1 MDVQM
6 IHNKHCKMIAFS
18 DWRKD
23 DIFLELIREVP
34 LSIRVQGKPHTVI
47 MRTPGDEIAH
57 VAGFCLGEGL
67 VDSMDD
73 FLTLGYCEQD
83 INVVTVTLRPER
95 VYRIPDILQRK
106 GFISQ
111 TSCGICGK
119 ELIDDLAQNLK
130 TLPETLKVGMEAGL
144 HCLNT
149 LSAHQTVR
157 YSCHAAALF
166 TKEGDLLSVGED
178 VGSHN
183 ALDKSIGKLLV
194 DETLEMADLL
204 VLSSRISYEL
214 VQKAAR
220 AGISVI
226 FSVSGPT
233 SLAVELAE
241 SIGMTLVSRKK
252 NKGLLVFCGEDRLL
266 SD

>member
-1 MDVQM
+1 M
-6 IHNKHCKMIAFS
+6 IQDKHCKIITLS
-18 DWRKD
+18 DRRKE
-23 DIFLELIREVP
+23 DITLELIREVP
-34 LSIRVQGKPHTVI
+34 LSIRVQGKSHTVI
-47 MRTPGDEIAH
+47 MRTPGDEVAH

-73 FLTLGYCEQD
+73 FSTLGYCEQD
-83 INVVTVTLRPER
+83 INVVTVTLKPER
-95 VYRIPDILQRK
+95 VHLIPDILKRK

-119 ELIDDLAQNLK
+119 ELIDDLKQNLT
-130 TLPETLKVGMEAGL
+130 TLPETSKVSMEAGL
-144 HCLNT
+144 HCLDS
-149 LSAHQTVR
+149 LSAHQMVL

-166 TKEGDLLSVGED
+166 TKEGGFLSVGED
-178 VGSHN
+178 VGRHN
-183 ALDKSIGKLLV
+183 ALDKSVGKLLV
-194 DETLEMADLL
+194 QDRLDMADLL

-233 SLAVELAE
+233 ALAVELAE
-241 SIGMTLVSRKK
+241 SIGMALVSRKK